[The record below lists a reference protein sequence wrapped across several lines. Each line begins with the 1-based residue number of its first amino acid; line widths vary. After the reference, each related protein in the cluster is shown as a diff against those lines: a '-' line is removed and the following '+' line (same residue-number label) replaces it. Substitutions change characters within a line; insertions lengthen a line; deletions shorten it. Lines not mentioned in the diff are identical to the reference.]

1 MGSKYPVPPASPGS
15 RRGLLSSLLLLG
27 DSRPGLSVSGRPRRP
42 VRAAALRGL
51 PSLLHVTAHTYDLR
65 VYTIVTSK
73 HASTKVDRYRPRL
86 VRLGRRLRPCGRPLT
101 SLHFSRESS
110 EHRGSPRA
118 ASRPRARPG
127 SGASTRPGRT
137 PLYDRGSATRQALLT
152 GAAWTAYR
160 SSTHK
165 RAESILSNLWH

>member
-1 MGSKYPVPPASPGS
+1 MLSNGEKIGLEEPGSTPASRLAPGS
-15 RRGLLSSLLLLG
+15 LGLGSPSPAG
-27 DSRPGLSVSGRPRRP
+27 PGGG
-42 VRAAALRGL
+42 AAL
-51 PSLLHVTAHTYDLR
+51 PSVITSRHSSHIRLTSLYDSYVEGRLFT
-65 VYTIVTSK
+65 V
-73 HASTKVDRYRPRL
+73 YRPRL

>member
-1 MGSKYPVPPASPGS
+1 MGSKNPRSPRRSRGRLAPGS
-15 RRGLLSSLLLLG
+15 LGLGSPSPAG
-27 DSRPGLSVSGRPRRP
+27 PGGG
-42 VRAAALRGL
+42 AAL
-51 PSLLHVTAHTYDLR
+51 PSVITSRHSSHTRNTHDLR

-73 HASTKVDRYRPRL
+73 VDFTDPASRSAVGRNSDGDCDRAVDPR
-86 VRLGRRLRPCGRPLT
+86 T

-127 SGASTRPGRT
+127 SGASTLPRGRT
-137 PLYDRGSATRQALLT
+137 PLYDRQAFMQASLT